1 MNFFSSLQH
10 AVHGLVTIWRRE
22 PNFRTEIF
30 CGLLVLA
37 ASYAIGISRFE
48 WIVVLFLIFAV
59 LLCEIANSVM
69 EAVID
74 LLSPRYHG
82 LAKQIKDMMAGAT
95 LLMSVASV
103 IIGLWIFVP
112 YVIK

>member
-10 AVHGLVTIWRRE
+10 ALHGVNTIWRRE
-22 PNFRTEIF
+22 PNFRIEVF
-30 CGLLVLA
+30 CGLLVLV
-37 ASYAIGISRFE
+37 ASYSLGIARFE

-74 LLSPRYHG
+74 LLSPRYHT
-82 LAKQIKDMMAGAT
+82 LAKQIKDMMAAAT

-103 IIGLWIFVP
+103 IIGVWVFVP
-112 YVIK
+112 YLVK